1 VPDVCHPLS
10 AERYLKDKKVIPHDF
25 DMKNCNKE
33 QINEILR
40 REQGKVD
47 KETKEPLL
55 KDIEDI
61 LNDPLSDF
69 ESSDSD
75 DPAISVSPRFLS
87 IKALV
92 LI

>member
-1 VPDVCHPLS
+1 
-10 AERYLKDKKVIPHDF
+10 
-25 DMKNCNKE
+25 MKNCNSN

-40 REQGKVD
+40 REQAKVD

-75 DPAISVSPRFLS
+75 DPAISPR
-87 IKALV
+87 
-92 LI
+92 